1 MITLYRA
8 DRFIGELTSSEEGQV
23 YWIPLEELKTKELAT
38 GMEYVLQIL
47 ESEQVNESYMHA
59 GSRWICWRFILNEV
73 STWDKIVVVMKMG
86 EQ

>member
-38 GMEYVLQIL
+38 GME
-47 ESEQVNESYMHA
+47 
-59 GSRWICWRFILNEV
+59 
-73 STWDKIVVVMKMG
+73 
-86 EQ
+86 

>member
-38 GMEYVLQIL
+38 DMEYVLQIL
-47 ESEQVNESYMHA
+47 ESEQVNECYMHLEA
-59 GSRWICWRFILNEV
+59 DGYVGDLY
-73 STWDKIVVVMKMG
+73 
-86 EQ
+86 